1 MSEFNLFESIKQGL
15 EEALEYEKG
24 NSSNVKVRRI
34 KIEPVPHYEAQDI
47 KGIRQKTK
55 LSQSAFANFMGV
67 SKKTVEAWEAG
78 TNIPQGSSQRLLEIM
93 SRDTA
98 ILQQYIEQPDNEGIH
113 YVSEQEELYK
123 T

>member
-34 KIEPVPHYEAQDI
+34 KIESVPHYKAQDI
-47 KGIRQKTK
+47 KDIRQKAK

-78 TNIPQGSSQRLLEIM
+78 TNIPQGSSQRLLEII
-93 SRDTA
+93 SRDIT
-98 ILQQYIEQPDNEGIH
+98 ILQKYIEQ
-113 YVSEQEELYK
+113 
-123 T
+123 